1 MRGTHCEH
9 TRAHTNVL
17 PPAEHGINLSAGS
30 GMSTR
35 AVAGG
40 LLLSELDRAKHQPRV
55 ADKHERDQ
63 NEFHK
68 LQGDSVRLQA
78 YEGKQL

>member
-1 MRGTHCEH
+1 
-9 TRAHTNVL
+9 
-17 PPAEHGINLSAGS
+17 
-30 GMSTR
+30 MSTR

-78 YEGKQL
+78 YERKQL